1 MRFLYSGANAYLL
14 PQTNPSLSLGGFVS
28 SSIVPN
34 GRLNGL
40 FSDGSYKAS
49 KFGSIETKALIL
61 ENETQTG
68 VTNITFGYQYSTDPD
83 FKIEVAVVTLS
94 NNQTM
99 EQLQSIRDT
108 PYYGTFHEAN
118 VDPDNNIDNR
128 LDLGDMAAGLRLG
141 IWIRRT
147 QFKHTNVLPT
157 DFSVIT
163 EQIVN
168 SVSFKL
174 DWN

>member
-1 MRFLYSGANAYLL
+1 MRFLYSGATAYLL
-14 PQTNPSLSLGGFVS
+14 PQNNISLSLGGFVS
-28 SSIVPN
+28 STIVPN
-34 GRLNGL
+34 GRLNSL
-40 FSDGSYKAS
+40 FSDGSYKAA
-49 KFGSIETKALIL
+49 KFGSVETKALIL
-61 ENETQTG
+61 ENETQAGVTG
-68 VTNITFGYQYSTDPD
+68 VTFGYQYSVDPD

-94 NNQTM
+94 NNQSM
-99 EQLQSIRDT
+99 EQLESIRDT
-108 PYYGTFHEAN
+108 PYYGTFYEAN

-128 LDLGDMAAGLRLG
+128 LDLGDIAAGSRLG

-147 QFKHTNVLPT
+147 QFKHTNDIPT

-163 EQIVN
+163 DQIVN

>member
-1 MRFLYSGANAYLL
+1 MRFLYSGATAYLL
-14 PQTNPSLSLGGFVS
+14 PQNNPSLSLGGYVS

-40 FSDGSYKAS
+40 FSDGSHKSA
-49 KFGSIETKALIL
+49 KFGSVETKALIL
-61 ENETQTG
+61 ENETGSTA
-68 VTNITFGYQYSTDPD
+68 NDITFGYQYSIDPD
-83 FKIEVAVVTLS
+83 FKIEVAIVTLS

-118 VDPDNNIDNR
+118 VDPDNDIDNR
-128 LDLGDMAAGLRLG
+128 LSLGDMTAGMRLG

-147 QFKHTNVLPT
+147 QFKHNDEIPT

-163 EQIVN
+163 DQIVD

-174 DWN
+174 EWN